1 MIRATLSIMGLYN
14 IRPDIFDNMQVPDGV
29 NMEVL
34 TPELLAELA
43 ELELLYSDPD
53 VMKMLIGVW
62 SARRLY
68 AWEKLYA
75 TTKFDYNP
83 IWNKDGTVTETETR
97 DLTGKDTETRDL
109 SSVSTSTAHTD
120 THDHGDT
127 YGYNSSNKSPVDDRT
142 GETDSTG
149 TGSGTD
155 RGTVDNDRAENETI
169 TRSRIEQGN
178 IGIVTT
184 QAMIREERDIADFDI
199 YDYIINDFKNRFCLL
214 VY

>member
-109 SSVSTSTAHTD
+109 ASTSTSKAHTD

-142 GETDSTG
+142 G
-149 TGSGTD
+149 
-155 RGTVDNDRAENETI
+155 
-169 TRSRIEQGN
+169 
-178 IGIVTT
+178 
-184 QAMIREERDIADFDI
+184 
-199 YDYIINDFKNRFCLL
+199 
-214 VY
+214 